1 MTLRQ
6 LINRLCG
13 FIPRGSVQF
22 ASGTAAAAAAA
33 ADGTDSASAASVKP
47 RFVTTLRSCETTG
60 DIVLDVMTT
69 SQRYIESKPAARFAD
84 MEWQTPAVSDKF
96 QSRFG
101 RRPGTSD
108 SGDTGLG
115 TSASDS
121 TEDFCS
127 TSSSPPFQP
136 IRSQIPIPT
145 AHVMPSTA
153 GAPASKPQS
162 SIQEDSLSSEGHRSS
177 SGSRTPSGSTSKS
190 SSLSKSA
197 SSPNLDGQTGVG
209 NDLTGPKADCLNRY
223 RSLVN
228 GLDHSLFPS
237 DHTRVDEGH
246 RFDTPAVEP
255 TLNQSALLGGLCPD
269 VRLRLQTTG
278 IRDTTDCVS
287 EAYRGGMEHS
297 YKVLPEA
304 RPGVPGTAETSNQ
317 RGSQAGAAG
326 PPGVYANP
334 LSLQTQALLRE
345 HSGSK
350 VYEPL
355 RQDRCSDMSSMS
367 SWQQQQQHK
376 QQLES
381 LRLQVEQMQLM
392 SAGVGQYP
400 SLYST
405 PTHTESGKWD
415 ALVKA
420 SESLLKEKELIIER
434 QKQHMTQLE
443 QRLRESEL
451 QVHGAL
457 LGRGASYGDMCMLR
471 LQEAQRENAFLRA
484 QFAERTDCAALEKAE
499 AERRLGAVEA
509 ETRRLHDSLKET
521 CDRHAEEM
529 KKQEERIRSRD
540 KHINNLKKKCQK
552 ESELKRENQ
561 QRIETLE
568 RYLADLPTMEDYQ
581 SQNKQLLE
589 AEQHVTELQEK
600 VRELEVCLETTH
612 SQLREKDVF
621 LEEQKR
627 RERDLLT
634 TITDMQQRV
643 QQGLEDGARLPCL
656 DAEKLRGE
664 NAALREEQHRLKK
677 VIEKQHRMMEQL
689 GSQIQALEEQ
699 ISQEESSSQALREEV
714 LVKEQSV
721 TELHTAMKELSAQN
735 QELMEQNLTLQE
747 QMGDQ
752 DQRSSSQ
759 ASSALPP
766 TETHLT
772 QRLHQEIA
780 SCLSDLRSL
789 CSILTQRAQGQDPN
803 LSLLLGL
810 NTLPQVPDQA
820 ENWMSP
826 EVLQK
831 KLVEAQQL
839 RRDVEELRNVI
850 LDRYAQD
857 MGENC
862 ITQ

>member
-1 MTLRQ
+1 
-6 LINRLCG
+6 
-13 FIPRGSVQF
+13 
-22 ASGTAAAAAAA
+22 
-33 ADGTDSASAASVKP
+33 
-47 RFVTTLRSCETTG
+47 
-60 DIVLDVMTT
+60 
-69 SQRYIESKPAARFAD
+69 
-84 MEWQTPAVSDKF
+84 
-96 QSRFG
+96 
-101 RRPGTSD
+101 
-108 SGDTGLG
+108 
-115 TSASDS
+115 
-121 TEDFCS
+121 
-127 TSSSPPFQP
+127 
-136 IRSQIPIPT
+136 
-145 AHVMPSTA
+145 MPSTA
-153 GAPASKPQS
+153 GAPASKPQPCAH
-162 SIQEDSLSSEGHRSS
+162 EESLSSVEAHRFS

-197 SSPNLDGQTGVG
+197 SSPNLDAQTGVG
-209 NDLTGPKADCLNRY
+209 GDLVVPKPDCLSRY

-228 GLDHSLFPS
+228 GLDHSLFPM
-237 DHTRVDEGH
+237 DHTRVDEGQ

-269 VRLRLQTTG
+269 VRFRLQATG
-278 IRDTTDCVS
+278 IRDAPDCMS

-304 RPGVPGTAETSNQ
+304 RPGIPGTAEPSNQ
-317 RGSQAGAAG
+317 RVSQPGGAGS
-326 PPGVYANP
+326 PGVYTSP

-350 VYEPL
+350 GYDPL
-355 RQDRCSDMSSMS
+355 RQDRCSDLS

-392 SAGVGQYP
+392 SGGVGQYP
-400 SLYST
+400 SMYSSSA
-405 PTHTESGKWD
+405 HSDSGKWD

-434 QKQHMTQLE
+434 QKQHMAQLE

-457 LGRGASYGDMCMLR
+457 LGRGTSYGEMCMLR

-484 QFAERTDCAALEKAE
+484 QFAERTDCAALEKAD

-509 ETRRLHDSLKET
+509 ETRRLTDSLKET
-521 CDRHAEEM
+521 CERHAEEM

-552 ESELKRENQ
+552 EAELKRENQ

-568 RYLADLPTMEDYQ
+568 RYLADLPTLEDYQ
-581 SQNKQLLE
+581 SQNKQLVE
-589 AEQHVTELQEK
+589 AEQHVAELQEK
-600 VRELEVCLETTH
+600 VKELEVRLEVTH
-612 SQLREKDVF
+612 SQLREKDAQ

-643 QQGLEDGARLPCL
+643 QQGLEDGARLPSL
-656 DAEKLRGE
+656 DIEKLRGE
-664 NAALREEQHRLKK
+664 NNALREEQQRLKK

-699 ISQEESSSQALREEV
+699 MSQEESSSQALREEV
-714 LVKEQSV
+714 LAKEQNV
-721 TELHTAMKELSAQN
+721 LELHAAMKELSAQN

-747 QMGDQ
+747 QMNDPER
-752 DQRSSSQ
+752 RSSDQ
-759 ASSALPP
+759 ASSALQPAGAR
-766 TETHLT
+766 LT
-772 QRLHQEIA
+772 QRLHAEIA

-810 NTLPQVPDQA
+810 TSPPPVTEQD
-820 ENWMSP
+820 EDWMSP

>member
-1 MTLRQ
+1 
-6 LINRLCG
+6 
-13 FIPRGSVQF
+13 
-22 ASGTAAAAAAA
+22 
-33 ADGTDSASAASVKP
+33 
-47 RFVTTLRSCETTG
+47 
-60 DIVLDVMTT
+60 MTT
-69 SQRYIESKPAARFAD
+69 SHRCIESKPAARFAD
-84 MEWQTPAVSDKF
+84 MEWQTPAVSEKF

-101 RRPGTSD
+101 RRPGTAD
-108 SGDTGLG
+108 SRDTGLG
-115 TSASDS
+115 TSASNS

-127 TSSSPPFQP
+127 SSSSPPFQP

-162 SIQEDSLSSEGHRSS
+162 SVQEDCPSSAGHRSS
-177 SGSRTPSGSTSKS
+177 SGSRTTSGSTSKS

-197 SSPNLDGQTGVG
+197 SSPNLDAQDGVG
-209 NDLTGPKADCLNRY
+209 GEHVGPKPDCLNRY

-228 GLDHSLFPS
+228 GLDHTLFPS
-237 DHTRVDEGH
+237 DYTRMDECQ
-246 RFDTPAVEP
+246 RFDTPVVEP

-269 VRLRLQTTG
+269 VRLRLQATG
-278 IRDTTDCVS
+278 IRDTPDCVS
-287 EAYRGGMEHS
+287 EAYRGSMEHS
-297 YKVLPEA
+297 FKVLPEA
-304 RPGVPGTAETSNQ
+304 RTGVPGTAETSNQ
-317 RGSQAGAAG
+317 RSSQHGAAG
-326 PPGVYANP
+326 SAGVYANP

-345 HSGSK
+345 HAGSK
-350 VYEPL
+350 GYEPL
-355 RQDRCSDMSSMS
+355 RQDRCGELS
-367 SWQQQQQHK
+367 SWQQQQQQK

-381 LRLQVEQMQLM
+381 LRMKVEQMQLM
-392 SAGVGQYP
+392 NAGVGPQYP

-405 PTHTESGKWD
+405 PVHSDSDKWD

-420 SESLLKEKELIIER
+420 SESMLKEKELIIDR

-457 LGRGASYGDMCMLR
+457 MGRGSSYGDMCMLR

-484 QFAERTDCAALEKAE
+484 QFTERTDCVVLEKVE
-499 AERRLGAVEA
+499 AERRLGTVEA
-509 ETRRLHDSLKET
+509 ETRRLTDSLKET
-521 CDRHAEEM
+521 CERHAEEM

-552 ESELKRENQ
+552 ETELKRENQ

-568 RYLADLPTMEDYQ
+568 RYLADLPTLEDYQ
-581 SQNKQLLE
+581 SQNKQLVE
-589 AEQHVTELQEK
+589 AEQQAAELQER

-612 SQLREKDVF
+612 SQLREKDTQ
-621 LEEQKR
+621 LEDQKR

-643 QQGLEDGARLPCL
+643 QQGLEDGARLPSL
-656 DAEKLRGE
+656 DMEKLRGE
-664 NAALREEQHRLKK
+664 NNALREEQQRLKK

-689 GSQIQALEEQ
+689 GTQIQALEEQ
-699 ISQEESSSQALREEV
+699 ISQEESTSQALREDV
-714 LVKEQSV
+714 LAKEQNV
-721 TELHTAMKELSAQN
+721 LEVHTAMKELTVQN
-735 QELMEQNLTLQE
+735 QDLMEQNLTLHE
-747 QMGDQ
+747 QMSDQ
-752 DQRSSSQ
+752 ERSGTHQ
-759 ASSALPP
+759 ASSAMQPEG
-766 TETHLT
+766 TRLT
-772 QRLHQEIA
+772 QSLHVEIV

-810 NTLPQVPDQA
+810 TSPPPVAGQGED
-820 ENWMSP
+820 WMSP

>member
-1 MTLRQ
+1 M
-6 LINRLCG
+6 
-13 FIPRGSVQF
+13 
-22 ASGTAAAAAAA
+22 
-33 ADGTDSASAASVKP
+33 K
-47 RFVTTLRSCETTG
+47 
-60 DIVLDVMTT
+60 T
-69 SQRYIESKPAARFAD
+69 SQRYIDSKPATRFAD
-84 MEWQTPAVSDKF
+84 MEWQTPAVSEKF

-121 TEDFCS
+121 AEDFCS
-127 TSSSPPFQP
+127 SSSSPSFQP

-153 GAPASKPQS
+153 GAPASKPQVS
-162 SIQEDSLSSEGHRSS
+162 VQEDSQSSVEGHRSS

-197 SSPNLDGQTGVG
+197 SSPNLDAQAGVG
-209 NDLTGPKADCLNRY
+209 SDPVGPKPDCLSRY

-228 GLDHSLFPS
+228 GLDHSLFPT
-237 DHTRVDEGH
+237 DHTRVDEGQ

-269 VRLRLQTTG
+269 VRLRLQTG
-278 IRDTTDCVS
+278 IRETPDCVS
-287 EAYRGGMEHS
+287 EAYRGAMEHS

-304 RPGVPGTAETSNQ
+304 RPVVSGIAEPSSQRVSQPGGA
-317 RGSQAGAAG
+317 GSAS
-326 PPGVYANP
+326 VYASP

-345 HSGSK
+345 HTGSK
-350 VYEPL
+350 GYEPL
-355 RQDRCSDMSSMS
+355 RQDRCSELS

-400 SLYST
+400 SLYPT
-405 PTHTESGKWD
+405 PVHTESGKWD

-434 QKQHMTQLE
+434 QKQHMNHLE

-457 LGRGASYGDMCMLR
+457 LSRGASYGDMCMLR

-484 QFAERTDCAALEKAE
+484 QFAERTDCVALEKAE
-499 AERRLGAVEA
+499 AEHRLGAVEA
-509 ETRRLHDSLKET
+509 ETRRLTDSLKET
-521 CDRHAEEM
+521 CERHAEEM

-540 KHINNLKKKCQK
+540 KHISNLKKKCQK

-568 RYLADLPTMEDYQ
+568 RYLADLPTLEDYQ

-589 AEQHVTELQEK
+589 AEQQAAQLQDK
-600 VRELEVCLETTH
+600 VRELEVCLEATR
-612 SQLREKDVF
+612 SQLREKDAQ

-643 QQGLEDGARLPCL
+643 QQGLEDGARLPTL
-656 DAEKLRGE
+656 DIEKLRVE
-664 NAALREEQHRLKK
+664 NCALREEQQRLKK

-689 GSQIQALEEQ
+689 GSQIQTLEEQ
-699 ISQEESSSQALREEV
+699 ISQEDSSSQALREEV
-714 LVKEQSV
+714 MAKEQNVS
-721 TELHTAMKELSAQN
+721 ELHKAMKELSAQN

-747 QMGDQ
+747 QMSNPE
-752 DQRSSSQ
+752 QRSTNQ
-759 ASSALPP
+759 ASSALQPAGAL
-766 TETHLT
+766 LT
-772 QRLHQEIA
+772 QRLHVEIA

-810 NTLPQVPDQA
+810 TSPPPVAGQD
-820 ENWMSP
+820 EDWMSP

>member
-1 MTLRQ
+1 
-6 LINRLCG
+6 
-13 FIPRGSVQF
+13 
-22 ASGTAAAAAAA
+22 
-33 ADGTDSASAASVKP
+33 
-47 RFVTTLRSCETTG
+47 
-60 DIVLDVMTT
+60 MTT
-69 SQRYIESKPAARFAD
+69 SQRYIESKPVARFAD
-84 MEWQTPAVSDKF
+84 MDWQTPAVSEKF
-96 QSRFG
+96 QNRFG

-121 TEDFCS
+121 AEDFCS
-127 TSSSPPFQP
+127 SSSSPSFQP

-153 GAPASKPQS
+153 GAPASKPQFCM
-162 SIQEDSLSSEGHRSS
+162 QEDSLSSAEGLRSS
-177 SGSRTPSGSTSKS
+177 SSSRTPSGTTSKS

-197 SSPNLDGQTGVG
+197 SSPNLDAQATVG
-209 NDLTGPKADCLNRY
+209 DDTVGPRPDCLSRY

-228 GLDHSLFPS
+228 GLDHSLFPT
-237 DHTRVDEGH
+237 DYTRVEEGQ

-269 VRLRLQTTG
+269 VRHRFQTTG
-278 IRDTTDCVS
+278 MRDVSDCVS
-287 EAYRGGMEHS
+287 EAYRGSMEHS

-304 RPGVPGTAETSNQ
+304 RPGNPGTTEASTQ
-317 RGSQAGAAG
+317 RCGQPGSGG
-326 PPGVYANP
+326 NVGVFSSP
-334 LSLQTQALLRE
+334 LSLQTQTMLRE
-345 HSGSK
+345 HSASK
-350 VYEPL
+350 NYETL
-355 RQDRCSDMSSMS
+355 RQDRCSELS
-367 SWQQQQQHK
+367 SWQQQQQQK

-400 SLYST
+400 AVYPT
-405 PTHTESGKWD
+405 PLHSESGKWD

-443 QRLRESEL
+443 QCLRESEL

-457 LGRGASYGDMCMLR
+457 LGRGTSYGDMCMLR

-484 QFAERTDCAALEKAE
+484 QFTERTDCATLEKVE
-499 AERRLGAVEA
+499 AERRLGTVEA
-509 ETRRLHDSLKET
+509 ETRRLTDSLKEA
-521 CDRHAEEM
+521 CERHAEEM

-552 ESELKRENQ
+552 EAELKRENQ

-568 RYLADLPTMEDYQ
+568 RYLADLPTLEDYQ
-581 SQNKQLLE
+581 SQNKQLVE
-589 AEQHVTELQEK
+589 AEQKASQLQDRVK
-600 VRELEVCLETTH
+600 ELEVCVETTR
-612 SQLREKDVF
+612 SQIRDKDAQ

-643 QQGLEDGARLPCL
+643 QQSLEDGARLPTL
-656 DAEKLRGE
+656 DLDKLRGE
-664 NAALREEQHRLKK
+664 NSTLREEQQKLKK

-689 GSQIQALEEQ
+689 GSQIKALEEQ

-714 LVKEQSV
+714 LAKEQNV
-721 TELHTAMKELSAQN
+721 AELHSAMKELSSHN

-747 QMGDQ
+747 Q
-752 DQRSSSQ
+752 RSSDQ
-759 ASSALPP
+759 ASCHVQPAG
-766 TETHLT
+766 THLT
-772 QRLHQEIA
+772 QRLHAEIT
-780 SCLSDLRSL
+780 SCLCDLRSL

-810 NTLPQVPDQA
+810 TTSSGVTEHD
-820 ENWMSP
+820 EDWMNHD
-826 EVLQK
+826 VLQK
-831 KLVEAQQL
+831 KLVETQQL
-839 RRDVEELRNVI
+839 RRDVEGLRNVI

>member
-1 MTLRQ
+1 
-6 LINRLCG
+6 
-13 FIPRGSVQF
+13 
-22 ASGTAAAAAAA
+22 
-33 ADGTDSASAASVKP
+33 
-47 RFVTTLRSCETTG
+47 
-60 DIVLDVMTT
+60 
-69 SQRYIESKPAARFAD
+69 
-84 MEWQTPAVSDKF
+84 MEWQTPAVSEKF

-115 TSASDS
+115 TSVSDS

-127 TSSSPPFQP
+127 SSCSPRFQP

-153 GAPASKPQS
+153 GAPASKPQPGVKEESRS
-162 SIQEDSLSSEGHRSS
+162 SAEGHRSS
-177 SGSRTPSGSTSKS
+177 SGSRTPSSSTKS

-197 SSPNLDGQTGVG
+197 SSPNLDAQADIGSDPVESKQ
-209 NDLTGPKADCLNRY
+209 DCLSRY

-228 GLDHSLFPS
+228 GLDHSLFPA

-255 TLNQSALLGGLCPD
+255 TLNQSALLGGFCPD

-278 IRDTTDCVS
+278 IRDVPDCVS
-287 EAYRGGMEHS
+287 EAYRGGMEHN

-304 RPGVPGTAETSNQ
+304 RSGVSGTTEPSSQRASQPGGA
-317 RGSQAGAAG
+317 GSA
-326 PPGVYANP
+326 GVYVSP
-334 LSLQTQALLRE
+334 HSLQTQALLRE
-345 HSGSK
+345 HAGTK
-350 VYEPL
+350 AYEPL
-355 RQDRCSDMSSMS
+355 RQDRCGDLSN
-367 SWQQQQQHK
+367 WQQQQHQK

-381 LRLQVEQMQLM
+381 LRMQVEQMHLM

-400 SLYST
+400 SLYPASV
-405 PTHTESGKWD
+405 HSEASKWD
-415 ALVKA
+415 AVVKA
-420 SESLLKEKELIIER
+420 NESLLKEKELIIER
-434 QKQHMTQLE
+434 QKQHMAQLE

-484 QFAERTDCAALEKAE
+484 QFAERTDCAALEKVE

-509 ETRRLHDSLKET
+509 ETRRLTDSLKET
-521 CDRHAEEM
+521 CERHTEEI
-529 KKQEERIRSRD
+529 KKLEEKIRNRD
-540 KHINNLKKKCQK
+540 KHINNLKKKYQK
-552 ESELKRENQ
+552 EAEMKRENQ

-581 SQNKQLLE
+581 SQNKQLQE
-589 AEQHVTELQEK
+589 AEEQAAQLQEK
-600 VRELEVCLETTH
+600 VKELEGCLEATRA
-612 SQLREKDVF
+612 QLGERDAQVEG
-621 LEEQKR
+621 QKQK
-627 RERDLLT
+627 ERDLMT
-634 TITDMQQRV
+634 TIADIQQRV
-643 QQGLEDGARLPCL
+643 QQGLEDGARLPSL
-656 DAEKLRGE
+656 DVEKLRGD
-664 NAALREEQHRLKK
+664 NNVLREEQQRLKK

-689 GSQIQALEEQ
+689 GSQIQSLEVQ
-699 ISQEESSSQALREEV
+699 ISQEENSSQALRLEV
-714 LVKEQSV
+714 LAKEQSMA
-721 TELHTAMKELSAQN
+721 ELHTAMKELSVQN
-735 QELMEQNLTLQE
+735 QELMDQNLTLQE
-747 QMGDQ
+747 QLSDPE
-752 DQRSSSQ
+752 QRSPNQ
-759 ASSALPP
+759 ASSALQPAGAC
-766 TETHLT
+766 LT
-772 QRLHQEIA
+772 QRLHVEIA

-789 CSILTQRAQGQDPN
+789 CHILTQRAQGQDPN

-810 NTLPQVPDQA
+810 STPIPAA
-820 ENWMSP
+820 EQDKDWMTP
-826 EVLQK
+826 EMLQK

-857 MGENC
+857 MGDNC

>member
-1 MTLRQ
+1 
-6 LINRLCG
+6 
-13 FIPRGSVQF
+13 
-22 ASGTAAAAAAA
+22 
-33 ADGTDSASAASVKP
+33 
-47 RFVTTLRSCETTG
+47 
-60 DIVLDVMTT
+60 MTT
-69 SQRYIESKPAARFAD
+69 SHRYIDSKPAARFAD
-84 MEWQTPAVSDKF
+84 MEWQTPAVR
-96 QSRFG
+96 QW
-101 RRPGTSD
+101 
-108 SGDTGLG
+108 DTGLG

-127 TSSSPPFQP
+127 SSSSPSFQP

-153 GAPASKPQS
+153 GAPASKPKPFV
-162 SIQEDSLSSEGHRSS
+162 QEGSLSSVEGHRSS
-177 SGSRTPSGSTSKS
+177 SGSRTTSGSTSKSS

-197 SSPNLDGQTGVG
+197 SSPNLDAQTGLGGDHVG
-209 NDLTGPKADCLNRY
+209 PDCLSRY
-223 RSLVN
+223 RSLIN

-237 DHTRVDEGH
+237 DHTRMDEGQ

-269 VRLRLQTTG
+269 VRLRLQGAG
-278 IRDTTDCVS
+278 IRDTPDCVS
-287 EAYRGGMEHS
+287 DAYRGSMEHS

-304 RPGVPGTAETSNQ
+304 RSGGPSTAEASNQ
-317 RGSQAGAAG
+317 RASLPGVAGAS
-326 PPGVYANP
+326 GVYAPP

-345 HSGSK
+345 HAGAK
-350 VYEPL
+350 GYETL
-355 RQDRCSDMSSMS
+355 RQDRCGELS
-367 SWQQQQQHK
+367 SWQQQLQQK

-392 SAGVGQYP
+392 STGVGQYP

-405 PTHTESGKWD
+405 PVHSEAGKWD

-420 SESLLKEKELIIER
+420 SESLLKEKEMIIER

-457 LGRGASYGDMCMLR
+457 LGRGSSYGDMCMLR

-484 QFAERTDCAALEKAE
+484 QFTERSDCVVLEKAE

-509 ETRRLHDSLKET
+509 ETRRLTDSLKET
-521 CDRHAEEM
+521 CERHAEEM

-568 RYLADLPTMEDYQ
+568 RYLADLPTLEDYQ
-581 SQNKQLLE
+581 SQNKQLVE
-589 AEQHVTELQEK
+589 AEQHAAQLQET
-600 VRELEVCLETTH
+600 VRDLELCLDTMR
-612 SQLREKDVF
+612 SQLREKDAH
-621 LEEQKR
+621 LDEQKR

-643 QQGLEDGARLPCL
+643 QQGLEDGARLPSV
-656 DAEKLRGE
+656 DMEKLRGE
-664 NAALREEQHRLKK
+664 NNVLREEQQRLKK
-677 VIEKQHRMMEQL
+677 VIEKQHHMMEQL

-699 ISQEESSSQALREEV
+699 ISQEDSSSQALREDV
-714 LVKEQSV
+714 LSKEQNV
-721 TELHTAMKELSAQN
+721 LELHTAMKELSAQN
-735 QELMEQNLTLQE
+735 QELMEKNLTLQE
-747 QMGDQ
+747 QMGDPE
-752 DQRSSSQ
+752 QRSSSQ
-759 ASSALPP
+759 ASPP
-766 TETHLT
+766 LQPAGARLTH
-772 QRLHQEIA
+772 RLHAEMN

-803 LSLLLGL
+803 ISLLLGL
-810 NTLPQVPDQA
+810 TSPPPVTQLD
-820 ENWMSP
+820 EDWMNP

>member
-1 MTLRQ
+1 M
-6 LINRLCG
+6 
-13 FIPRGSVQF
+13 GSY
-22 ASGTAAAAAAA
+22 
-33 ADGTDSASAASVKP
+33 
-47 RFVTTLRSCETTG
+47 G
-60 DIVLDVMTT
+60 DIVLYGMTT
-69 SQRYIESKPAARFAD
+69 SHGYIESKPAAALFAD
-84 MEWQTPAVSDKF
+84 MEWRTPAVSEKF

-101 RRPGTSD
+101 RRPGTAD

-127 TSSSPPFQP
+127 SSSSPPFQP

-162 SIQEDSLSSEGHRSS
+162 VVQEDSLSSEGHRSS

-190 SSLSKSA
+190 SPLSKSV
-197 SSPNLDGQTGVG
+197 SSPNLDAPPAVG
-209 NDLTGPKADCLNRY
+209 GDHVGPKPDCLSRY

-237 DHTRVDEGH
+237 DHTRMDECQK
-246 RFDTPAVEP
+246 FDTPAVEP

-278 IRDTTDCVS
+278 IRETPDCIS
-287 EAYRGGMEHS
+287 EAYRGGLEHS

-304 RPGVPGTAETSNQ
+304 RSGLPGQAETLVQ
-317 RGSQAGAAG
+317 RGSQPGAAG
-326 PPGVYANP
+326 SAGVYANP

-345 HSGSK
+345 HAGSK
-350 VYEPL
+350 GYEPL
-355 RQDRCSDMSSMS
+355 RQDRCAELS

-376 QQLES
+376 HQLES
-381 LRLQVEQMQLM
+381 LRMQVEQMQLM
-392 SAGVGQYP
+392 SAGVSQYP
-400 SLYST
+400 SLYSS
-405 PTHTESGKWD
+405 PAHAESGKWD

-434 QKQHMTQLE
+434 QKQHMTQME
-443 QRLRESEL
+443 QRLRETEL

-484 QFAERTDCAALEKAE
+484 QFTERTDCVVLEKVE

-509 ETRRLHDSLKET
+509 ETRRLTDCLKEA
-521 CDRHAEEM
+521 CERHAEEM

-552 ESELKRENQ
+552 ETELKRENQ

-568 RYLADLPTMEDYQ
+568 RYLADLPTLEDYQ
-581 SQNKQLLE
+581 SQNKQLVE
-589 AEQHVTELQEK
+589 AEQQASHLQERL
-600 VRELEVCLETTH
+600 RELEVCLETTR
-612 SQLREKDVF
+612 SQLREKDTQ
-621 LEEQKR
+621 LEDQKR

-643 QQGLEDGARLPCL
+643 QQGLEDGARLPSL
-656 DAEKLRGE
+656 DMEKFRGE
-664 NAALREEQHRLKK
+664 NNALREEQHRLKK

-699 ISQEESSSQALREEV
+699 LSQEESSSQALREDV
-714 LVKEQSV
+714 LAKEKNV
-721 TELHTAMKELSAQN
+721 MELHAAMRELSAQN
-735 QELMEQNLTLQE
+735 QELMEQNLTLRE
-747 QMGDQ
+747 QMSEPEQ
-752 DQRSSSQ
+752 KSTNQ
-759 ASSALPP
+759 ASSGLQPAG
-766 TETHLT
+766 TRLT
-772 QRLHQEIA
+772 QRLHVEIA
-780 SCLSDLRSL
+780 SCLGDLRSL

-810 NTLPQVPDQA
+810 TSPPPVA
-820 ENWMSP
+820 EQTEDWMNP

-831 KLVEAQQL
+831 KLLEAQQL

>member
-1 MTLRQ
+1 M
-6 LINRLCG
+6 
-13 FIPRGSVQF
+13 
-22 ASGTAAAAAAA
+22 
-33 ADGTDSASAASVKP
+33 
-47 RFVTTLRSCETTG
+47 
-60 DIVLDVMTT
+60 MT
-69 SQRYIESKPAARFAD
+69 SQRYMESKPAARFTD
-84 MEWQTPAVSDKF
+84 MEWQTPAVSEKF

-101 RRPGTSD
+101 RRPGTAD

-121 TEDFCS
+121 TEGDFRS

-162 SIQEDSLSSEGHRSS
+162 CHQDDSLSSEGNRSS

-197 SSPNLDGQTGVG
+197 SSPNLDAQANPG
-209 NDLTGPKADCLNRY
+209 DL
-223 RSLVN
+223 
-228 GLDHSLFPS
+228 
-237 DHTRVDEGH
+237 TRVDDVQK
-246 RFDTPAVEP
+246 FDTPAVEP
-255 TLNQSALLGGLCPD
+255 TLNQSALLGGLCSD
-269 VRLRLQTTG
+269 VRLRLQATG
-278 IRDTTDCVS
+278 IRDPSDCTS
-287 EAYRGGMEHS
+287 DAYRGVMDHS
-297 YKVLPEA
+297 YKVLPEG
-304 RPGVPGTAETSNQ
+304 RPGVPGPSETSTQ
-317 RGSQAGAAG
+317 RSSQPSVPGFS
-326 PPGVYANP
+326 GVYTNH
-334 LSLQTQALLRE
+334 LGLQTQSLLRE
-345 HSGSK
+345 HAGSK
-350 VYEPL
+350 GYESL
-355 RQDRCSDMSSMS
+355 RQDRCGEMS
-367 SWQQQQQHK
+367 SWQHK
-376 QQLES
+376 QQLEN
-381 LRLQVEQMQLM
+381 LRLQVQQMQLM
-392 SAGVGQYP
+392 SQYP

-405 PTHTESGKWD
+405 PAHSESGKWD

-434 QKQHMTQLE
+434 QKQHMAQLE
-443 QRLRESEL
+443 QRLRESDL

-457 LGRGASYGDMCMLR
+457 LGRGASYGDMCVLR
-471 LQEAQRENAFLRA
+471 LQELQRENVFLRA
-484 QFAERTDCAALEKAE
+484 QFAECTDCAALEKAE

-509 ETRRLHDSLKET
+509 ETRRLTESLKET
-521 CDRHAEEM
+521 CERHAEEM

-568 RYLADLPTMEDYQ
+568 RYLADLPTLEDYQ

-589 AEQHVTELQEK
+589 AEQQAAQLQEK
-600 VRELEVCLETTH
+600 ARELEICLETTRL
-612 SQLREKDVF
+612 QLREKDAH

-627 RERDLLT
+627 KERELLT
-634 TITDMQQRV
+634 TVTEYVEAYSPSNAPSASSKTASCWLILWGGVIFLVTLSMQQRV

-656 DAEKLRGE
+656 DLEKLRGE
-664 NAALREEQHRLKK
+664 NNSLREEQQRLKK

-689 GSQIQALEEQ
+689 GSQIKTLEEQ
-699 ISQEESSSQALREEV
+699 ISQEDSASQALREEV
-714 LVKEQSV
+714 LAKERNML
-721 TELHTAMKELSAQN
+721 ELRTAMKELSAQN
-735 QELMEQNLTLQE
+735 QELLEQNLTLQE
-747 QMGDQ
+747 QLSDADQ
-752 DQRSSSQ
+752 QGGSQ
-759 ASSALPP
+759 ASSSLPP
-766 TETHLT
+766 SGARLT
-772 QRLHQEIA
+772 QKLHAEIA

-789 CSILTQRAQGQDPN
+789 CSILTQRAQGKDPN

-810 NTLPQVPDQA
+810 TATQLATEPA
-820 ENWMSP
+820 EDWMDP
-826 EVLQK
+826 EVLQR

-839 RRDVEELRNVI
+839 RRDVEELRKVI

>member
-1 MTLRQ
+1 
-6 LINRLCG
+6 
-13 FIPRGSVQF
+13 
-22 ASGTAAAAAAA
+22 
-33 ADGTDSASAASVKP
+33 
-47 RFVTTLRSCETTG
+47 
-60 DIVLDVMTT
+60 MTT
-69 SQRYIESKPAARFAD
+69 SQRYIESKPVARFAD
-84 MEWQTPAVSDKF
+84 MEWQTPAVSEKF

-127 TSSSPPFQP
+127 SSSSPPFQP

-162 SIQEDSLSSEGHRSS
+162 CVQEDSLSSVEGHRSS

-197 SSPNLDGQTGVG
+197 SSPNLDAQAGVG
-209 NDLTGPKADCLNRY
+209 GDPVGPKPDCLSRY
-223 RSLVN
+223 RSLIN

-237 DHTRVDEGH
+237 DHTRLDEGQ

-278 IRDTTDCVS
+278 IRDTSDCVS

-317 RGSQAGAAG
+317 RGSQPGAAG
-326 PPGVYANP
+326 SPGVYANP

-345 HSGSK
+345 HAGSK
-350 VYEPL
+350 GYEPL
-355 RQDRCSDMSSMS
+355 RQDRCSEMS

-400 SLYST
+400 SLYSM
-405 PTHTESGKWD
+405 PVHSESGKWD

-434 QKQHMTQLE
+434 QKQHMAQLE

-471 LQEAQRENAFLRA
+471 LQEAQRENVFLRA
-484 QFAERTDCAALEKAE
+484 QFTERTDCVTLEKAE

-509 ETRRLHDSLKET
+509 ETRRLTDSLKET
-521 CDRHAEEM
+521 CERHAEEM

-568 RYLADLPTMEDYQ
+568 RYLADLPTLEDYQ

-589 AEQHVTELQEK
+589 AEQQVIQLQEK
-600 VRELEVCLETTH
+600 VRELEVCLETTR
-612 SQLREKDVF
+612 SQMREKDAQ
-621 LEEQKR
+621 LEDQKR

-643 QQGLEDGARLPCL
+643 QQGLEDGARLPSL
-656 DAEKLRGE
+656 DVERLRGE
-664 NAALREEQHRLKK
+664 NSALREEQQRLKK

-714 LVKEQSV
+714 LAKEQNV
-721 TELHTAMKELSAQN
+721 LELHTAMKELSAHN

-747 QMGDQ
+747 QMSDPE
-752 DQRSSSQ
+752 QRSTSQ
-759 ASSALPP
+759 ASSALQPAGA
-766 TETHLT
+766 HLT
-772 QRLHQEIA
+772 QRLHVEIA
-780 SCLSDLRSL
+780 SCLSDMRSL

-810 NTLPQVPDQA
+810 TAPPPVA
-820 ENWMSP
+820 EQGEDWMSP

>member
-1 MTLRQ
+1 M
-6 LINRLCG
+6 
-13 FIPRGSVQF
+13 
-22 ASGTAAAAAAA
+22 
-33 ADGTDSASAASVKP
+33 K
-47 RFVTTLRSCETTG
+47 
-60 DIVLDVMTT
+60 T
-69 SQRYIESKPAARFAD
+69 SQRYIESKLAARFAD
-84 MEWQTPAVSDKF
+84 MEWQTPAVSEKF

-127 TSSSPPFQP
+127 TSSSSPPFQP

-153 GAPASKPQS
+153 GASASKPQACL
-162 SIQEDSLSSEGHRSS
+162 QEDSLSSEGHRSS

-197 SSPNLDGQTGVG
+197 SSPNLDAQTGAGADLVG
-209 NDLTGPKADCLNRY
+209 TKPDCLSRY

-228 GLDHSLFPS
+228 GLDHSLFPL
-237 DHTRVDEGH
+237 DHTQVDEGQ

-269 VRLRLQTTG
+269 VRLRLQVTG
-278 IRDTTDCVS
+278 IRDASDCVS

-304 RPGVPGTAETSNQ
+304 RPGVPVTAETCNQ
-317 RGSQAGAAG
+317 RGSQPGAAG
-326 PPGVYANP
+326 SPGLYANP

-345 HSGSK
+345 HAASK
-350 VYEPL
+350 GYEPL
-355 RQDRCSDMSSMS
+355 RQDRCGELS

-376 QQLES
+376 QQLET
-381 LRLQVEQMQLM
+381 LRMQVEQMQMM
-392 SAGVGQYP
+392 SSGVSQYP

-405 PTHTESGKWD
+405 PVHTDSGKWD

-420 SESLLKEKELIIER
+420 SESLLKEKELVIER

-471 LQEAQRENAFLRA
+471 LQEAQRENVFLRA
-484 QFAERTDCAALEKAE
+484 QFTERTDCVVLEKAE

-509 ETRRLHDSLKET
+509 ETRRLTDSLKET
-521 CDRHAEEM
+521 CERHAEEM

-568 RYLADLPTMEDYQ
+568 RYLADLPTLEDYQ

-589 AEQHVTELQEK
+589 AEQQVTQLQEK
-600 VRELEVCLETTH
+600 VREAEICLETTH
-612 SQLREKDVF
+612 SQLRERDAH
-621 LEEQKR
+621 LEDQKR

-643 QQGLEDGARLPCL
+643 QQGLEDGARLPSL
-656 DAEKLRGE
+656 DVEKLRGE
-664 NAALREEQHRLKK
+664 NNALREEQQRLKK

-689 GSQIQALEEQ
+689 GSQIQTLEEQ

-714 LVKEQSV
+714 LAKEQNV
-721 TELHTAMKELSAQN
+721 LELHTAMKELSAQN

-747 QMGDQ
+747 QMSDPEQTGTN
-752 DQRSSSQ
+752 Q
-759 ASSALPP
+759 ASSTLQPAGAR
-766 TETHLT
+766 LT
-772 QRLHQEIA
+772 QRLHLEIA

-810 NTLPQVPDQA
+810 TSPPPVGEQPED
-820 ENWMSP
+820 WMSP